1 MAHARTYNPSVR
13 VGNWFEDCQ
22 LEEDTIKNFLEKK
35 ERGELLSQKVGN
47 LYKSVASNSSSTSA
61 DSGAALS
68 TSQDGLLHFGD
79 RVQLRNPGADAAL
92 VRLGRCQ
99 PRCPSVLSVSIGE
112 EVLSSPAGALPD
124 PSPASAA
131 QSCQAMGRNVFT
143 IVSVDGTPEGKP
155 VTFNQPFQLATHSSL
170 GKPMFLSSDRVKF
183 GDTPRKHGKQAVQF
197 TAESSFLTHWRAEYF
212 NPQLRMEYEGAPIPV
227 GEPLILKHAKTNQ
240 GLAVEDKFVIRGLMG
255 TEFDVSSQ
263 TYFTD
268 HKAETDANHWVFAA
282 NCPPGATGAAASCDQ

>member
-183 GDTPRKHGKQAVQF
+183 GDTPRKHGKQAV
-197 TAESSFLTHWRAEYF
+197 
-212 NPQLRMEYEGAPIPV
+212 